1 MTFETRFIKVVGT
14 GALRAAPDT
23 IELSF
28 ALSSK
33 GKTYEEML
41 HASNSNLE
49 AMQQVVKKAGFQTKE
64 LRTVDYKIHAE
75 YEYLEDVKRQSQ
87 RVFAGYVCDH
97 NLLLKFPLEIS
108 KLHAVLN
115 AADLCKVKPEFHIAF
130 VLKDAASAKEEALK
144 MAAIDAKKNAELLI
158 GSSSN
163 AHLGE
168 ILTIEERGFSSR
180 SSMEAMTS
188 APMISAGAM
197 QPDNI
202 TVEVSAEFVWEIIR

>member
-1 MTFETRFIKVVGT
+1 MAYETRFIKVVGT
-14 GALRAAPDT
+14 GALRVAPDT

-28 ALSSK
+28 SLSSK

-41 HASNSNLE
+41 HASNSDLE

-75 YEYLEDVKRQSQ
+75 YEYVEDGKRRSQ

-97 NLLLKFPLEIS
+97 NLLLKFPLDIS

-130 VLKDAASAKEEALK
+130 VLKDATSAKEETRGASV
-144 MAAIDAKKNAELLI
+144 
-158 GSSSN
+158 SS
-163 AHLGE
+163 
-168 ILTIEERGFSSR
+168 
-180 SSMEAMTS
+180 
-188 APMISAGAM
+188 
-197 QPDNI
+197 
-202 TVEVSAEFVWEIIR
+202 